1 MHINHCSQLNQLHVK
16 HEGCHRYHRCKW
28 KYYHCAM
35 SAEKQTKEG
44 LLPVC
49 NLLHLHTIPSSFVW
63 FQKSSPFI
71 SYTCNKTNLNVY
83 IWFYYYH
90 RLPDLVKLAIS
101 PVMKLFDQT
110 LLQMDMTNI
119 LRYISQGIDH
129 CCWCCYSSGVMIHSV
144 VVWMLNQVEPC
155 VKTARDQSVRYVIFK
170 I

>member
-1 MHINHCSQLNQLHVK
+1 MRGVTGTIDASGSITTVQWVLKSRLKKAFCLCVTCCICIQFPAVSFDSKSHHPSFHIHVT
-16 HEGCHRYHRCKW
+16 
-28 KYYHCAM
+28 
-35 SAEKQTKEG
+35 KQT
-44 LLPVC
+44 
-49 NLLHLHTIPSSFVW
+49 S
-63 FQKSSPFI
+63 
-71 SYTCNKTNLNVY
+71 TCT
-83 IWFYYYH
+83 WFYYYH

-144 VVWMLNQVEPC
+144 VVWMLSQVEPC